1 MKNKSFWILCFLLFV
16 ISVSAQKKE
25 SEKFWERLSSLC
37 GKSFEG
43 EIKNGGKPE
52 DGFSGKRLVMQMLS
66 CENNQIK
73 IPFYVGEDK
82 SRTWIITRDNEGLL
96 SLRHEHRK
104 SDGVMD
110 EITNYG
116 GKSTNQGLEHLQIFP
131 ANTLT
136 ASMLPAAAA
145 NVWFLGLDEKSFS
158 YSLQRMGQQRI
169 FTVAFDLQ
177 TPIEFDDRPWGYTNN
192 SK

>member
-43 EIKNGGKPE
+43 VIKSGGNPQ
-52 DGFSGKRLVMQMLS
+52 DGFSGKRLVMQVLS
-66 CENNQIK
+66 CEENQIK

-82 SRTWIITRDNEGLL
+82 SRTWIISKEEEGLL

-104 SDGVMD
+104 SDGGDD
-110 EITNYG
+110 ELTNYG
-116 GKSTNQGLEHLQIFP
+116 GKSTNHGLAHLQVFP

-136 ASMLPAAAA
+136 TSMLPPAAT
-145 NVWFLGLDEKSFS
+145 NVWFLGLDENSFS
-158 YSLQRMGQQRI
+158 YSLQRMGQNRV
-169 FTVAFDLQ
+169 FTVVFDLLS
-177 TPIEFDDRPWGYTNN
+177 PIEFNDRPWGSTNN